1 MVERSVVN
9 LRNPLMS
16 LLAGLAF
23 AATVIAPATVE
34 ARYRHHI
41 RHHGGHSGGTYSPA
55 YSAIVVDA
63 NSGRTLYARDENEL
77 RHPASITKVM
87 TLFLLF
93 EQLEKGR
100 FQLDS
105 DIKVS
110 AHAHAQQ
117 PTKLGL
123 PIGASISIEDAIKA
137 IVTRSANDMAVA
149 IGEAI
154 AGDEDSFAEQMTQK
168 AHALG
173 MSRTVYVNASGLP
186 ANAQVTT
193 ARDLSILGRAI
204 QERFPKYY
212 HYFSTHEFVYHGE
225 TIRNH
230 NHLLGRV
237 EGVDGIKT
245 GYTRDSGFNLLS
257 SVKRDGHRIVSVVLG
272 GKSGRSRDQI
282 MADLIETHID
292 SGASSRTAPMI
303 ADAGPPVHA
312 VAVAEAVIPRPQPL
326 ERIRVDE
333 PRALVA
339 IQPKQVPPGA
349 PLQLAAVSPQ
359 LERVRP
365 AFVSAAPRAPVA
377 EPTPATTAS
386 IAEIRK
392 RVALEGS
399 TNIRP
404 VAKNG
409 PALIVAATT
418 TPSALGWVAGAPG
431 HKAVANKAIEELA
444 PVKALP
450 VARPVPEVKSAAAEA
465 GRSTTGKAETARH
478 DPAKTTT
485 IVAQAEPGDKAAGT
499 HSGWM
504 IQVGATD
511 DVAKAGELLTR
522 AKMQGRASLA
532 SARPFTEKV
541 QKGDSTL
548 YRARFAGLEPATAE
562 AACKT
567 LKKSGFDCFTTKN

>member
-34 ARYRHHI
+34 ARYRHHV

-230 NHLLGRV
+230 NHLLGRI
-237 EGVDGIKT
+237 EGMDGIKT

-303 ADAGPPVHA
+303 ADAGAPVRA

-326 ERIRVDE
+326 ERIRVEE

-339 IQPKQVPPGA
+339 VQPRQAAPGA
-349 PLQLAAVSPQ
+349 PLQLAAVNPQ
-359 LERVRP
+359 LERIRP
-365 AFVSAAPRAPVA
+365 AFVSAAPRGSVA
-377 EPTPATTAS
+377 ETAPATTAS
-386 IAEIRK
+386 IADMRK

-404 VAKNG
+404 VVKSAAA
-409 PALIVAATT
+409 PVVAAST
-418 TPSALGWVAGAPG
+418 TPTALGWVAGAPG
-431 HKAVANKAIEELA
+431 RKAVANKAIEDLA
-444 PVKALP
+444 PVKAMP
-450 VARPVPEVKSAAAEA
+450 VARPAPEVKFA
-465 GRSTTGKAETARH
+465 KAETG
-478 DPAKTTT
+478 KTTT
-485 IVAQAEPGDKAAGT
+485 IVAQADPADKAAGS

-511 DVAKAGELLTR
+511 DAAKAGELLAR
-522 AKMQGRASLA
+522 AKTQGHAALA

-541 QKGDSTL
+541 QKGESTL